1 VGSRVS
7 TRGRKPGAYTYEE
20 AKKLT
25 GAAWSRDA
33 NRRKWVAILRH
44 MYRTGRLD
52 TNVKSID
59 LVKPLWDRSSDVE
72 RDIMNINFA
81 RQQIDTIV
89 ASIAGRLPDIS
100 FDPAVPS
107 PEYIEA
113 ADYAAALVNG
123 FIEQDDMTQTLYAMA
138 KDASVSGHGF
148 GHVRWVRRVRSFT
161 QAEIQEQRDQVLA
174 EFNAQMSAQG
184 YLDVAPPADLFDSI
198 PTEEVLE
205 NRPTVEYISPAN
217 VLVPSN
223 IRELR
228 EAAWYAVVSFIRLS
242 ELRGDETFDQAAVEE
257 LAPGTDADHDEITRR
272 DTANNNE
279 DTVDPLVKV
288 LFFYDVSSHRLIVL
302 GERGSRPLYEGENP
316 NPFRDICL
324 VDLPG
329 HRDGE
334 QFFGFGD
341 LEGIAGLLEKAAI
354 ATRQQVLNLQNQGP
368 VFVTWQDTLSR
379 EDESKI
385 KTARPYDIIKLSP
398 ETYDSMREKF
408 GENVSP
414 AQAIAQLTTNSPLPA
429 DVFNVKNELK
439 SDAAEISG
447 VTEFMQ
453 GSAGDPRV
461 SGTAAAA
468 AEGWTTVRMSVR
480 EQAVLRAFQ
489 RIAQLFFKFCQAHLT
504 EDDVVRLVGPMGETW
519 EETVDVQ
526 RISDDFFV
534 RIRTG
539 SMSASNPAARAQRG
553 RELMGLADQMEDR
566 GYDVTGLR
574 EIALRDLAIDPR
586 QARLEKLPPAQPEP
600 APGTD
605 VPGMPMGGG
614 AVPPEMAPMPSPQD
628 QMGELGGP
636 PLPGADGGFAF

>member
-1 VGSRVS
+1 MGTRVIS
-7 TRGRKPGAYTYEE
+7 SGRRPGAFSFEE

-25 GAAWSRDA
+25 SAAWTRDN
-33 NRRKWVAILRH
+33 NRRKWISILRH

-52 TNVKSID
+52 MNIKTAD
-59 LVKPLWDRSSDVE
+59 LVKPLWDRSTDVE

-107 PEYIEA
+107 PEYVEA

-123 FIEQDDMTQTLYAMA
+123 FIESDDMTQTLYAMA

-148 GHVRWVRRVRSFT
+148 GHVRWVRRVRKLSE
-161 QAEIQEQRDQVLA
+161 AEIEEQRQQVLA

-184 YLDVAPPADLFDSI
+184 YLDVEPPEDLLESV
-198 PTEEVLE
+198 PTEEVIE
-205 NRPTVEYISPAN
+205 NRPTVDYISPAN

-242 ELRGDETFDQAAVEE
+242 ELRGDESFDPAGVEE
-257 LAPGTDADHDEITRR
+257 LAPGADAEHDEITRR

-279 DTVDPLVKV
+279 DSVDPLIKV
-288 LFFYDVSSHRLIVL
+288 LFFYDLASHRLLVF
-302 GERGSRPLYEGENP
+302 GERSTRPLYEGENP
-316 NPFRDICL
+316 NPFRDVCL

-354 ATRQQVLNLQNQGP
+354 ATRQQVMNLQNQGP

-379 EDESKI
+379 EDEAKI
-385 KTARPYDIIKLSP
+385 KTARPYDIIKLNS
-398 ETYDSMREKF
+398 ETYDAMREKF

-414 AQAIAQLTTNSPLPA
+414 SQAISQLTTNTPLPA
-429 DVFNVKNELK
+429 DVFNVKSELK
-439 SDAAEISG
+439 GDAAEISG
-447 VTEFMQ
+447 VTEFMK
-453 GSAGDPRV
+453 GSAGDPRI

-504 EDDVVRLVGPMGETW
+504 EEDVVQLVGPMGETW
-519 EETVDVQ
+519 QETIDLQ
-526 RISDDFFV
+526 RISMDFFV

-539 SMSASNPAARAQRG
+539 SMSASNPAARAARG
-553 RELMGLADQMEDR
+553 RELMALADQMEDR

-574 EIALRDLAIDPR
+574 EIALRDMAIDPR
-586 QARLEKLPPAQPEP
+586 QARLEKLPPQEAAP
-600 APGTD
+600 APSA
-605 VPGMPMGGG
+605 PQMGAG
-614 AVPPEMAPMPSPQD
+614 MPSPQD
-628 QMGELGGP
+628 QMMSLGGP
-636 PLPGADGGFAF
+636 PLPGADGQIAL

>member
-1 VGSRVS
+1 M
-7 TRGRKPGAYTYEE
+7 TRGRRPGAYSFEE

-25 GAAWSRDA
+25 AAAWSRDS
-33 NRRKWVAILRH
+33 NRRKWIAVLRH

-52 TNVKSID
+52 TNIKTTD
-59 LVKPLWDRSSDVE
+59 LVKPLWDRSTDVE
-72 RDIMNINFA
+72 RDILNVNFA

-100 FDPAVPS
+100 FDPAVQS
-107 PEYIEA
+107 PEYVQA
-113 ADYAAALVNG
+113 ADYAASLVNG
-123 FIEQDDMTQTLYAMA
+123 FIEHDDMTQTLYSMA

-148 GHVRWVRRVRSFT
+148 GHVRWIRRVRKYTPAELET
-161 QAEIQEQRDQVLA
+161 QQQEVLA
-174 EFNAQMSAQG
+174 EFKSQMSAQG
-184 YLDVAPPADLFDSI
+184 YFDAEAPEDLFDSV

-205 NRPTVEYISPAN
+205 NRPSVEYISPAN

-228 EAAWYAVVSFIRLS
+228 EAPWYAVISFMRLS
-242 ELRGDETFDQAAVEE
+242 EMRADETFDQAAVEE
-257 LAPGTDADHDEITRR
+257 MAPGTDAEHDEITRR
-272 DTANNNE
+272 DATNNNE
-279 DTVDPLVKV
+279 DTVDPLVKIM
-288 LFFYDVSSHRLIVL
+288 FFYDLVAHRLIVL
-302 GERGSRPLYEGENP
+302 GERSSRALYEGANP

-324 VDLPG
+324 VDMPG

-368 VFVTWQDTLSR
+368 IFVTWQDTLSR

-408 GENVSP
+408 GESVQPN
-414 AQAIAQLTTNSPLPA
+414 QAIAQLAMNTPLPN
-429 DVFNVKNELK
+429 DVFSVKSELK
-439 SDAAEISG
+439 NDAAEIAG
-447 VTEFMQ
+447 VSEYMR

-489 RIAQLFFKFCQAHLT
+489 KIAQLFFKHCQAYLA
-504 EDDVVRLVGPMGETW
+504 EEDVVRLIGPMGESW
-519 EETVDVQ
+519 QETIDLQ
-526 RISDDFFV
+526 RISSDFFV

-553 RELMGLADQMEDR
+553 REIMALADQMQDR
-566 GYDVTGLR
+566 GYDVEGLR
-574 EIALRDLAIDPR
+574 EIALRDMAIDPR
-586 QARLEKLPPAQPEP
+586 QARLTKTPPPEQAALQGAPGQMPPQGGIEMNPAQ
-600 APGTD
+600 ASS
-605 VPGMPMGGG
+605 
-614 AVPPEMAPMPSPQD
+614 SPQE
-628 QMGELGGP
+628 QMEMLGGP
-636 PLPGADGGFAF
+636 PLPGADGQYAF